1 MLFGDNATASQYTV
15 RERERARALTDRARL
30 TQVAA
35 YDGSSNS
42 TRRRSVEQA
51 PVAIVSYTVTINPAG
66 GTASALA
73 QARTLLQR
81 GNASSSDVD
90 LSATTVAVSTTQANP
105 GGAPATT
112 AGGTGGTLP
121 SNTGTP
127 GSSGN
132 SSTLGLLQRSL
143 AGGVD
148 IGEAI
153 GIS

>member
-1 MLFGDNATASQYTV
+1 M
-15 RERERARALTDRARL
+15 
-30 TQVAA
+30 
-35 YDGSSNS
+35 
-42 TRRRSVEQA
+42 
-51 PVAIVSYTVTINPAG
+51 SYTVTINPAG